1 MRLEIKKVLRSEEE
15 TEHNEK
21 ENEPRNDKNNK
32 WESENNNRRMRE
44 DFGIVS
50 YCTIIES

>member
-1 MRLEIKKVLRSEEE
+1 MRSEEE

-21 ENEPRNDKNNK
+21 KTSPGMIKIMSGNRKVI
-32 WESENNNRRMRE
+32 NRRKIINRRIRE